1 MILCLE
7 TATPVCSV
15 ALGDNKGV
23 VCLKESGEGKSH
35 ASLLTPYIDTVL
47 REAGI
52 KAGNLEA
59 IAVSKGPGSY
69 TGLRI
74 GVSTAKGIA
83 YAASIPFIAI
93 ETTFSMFHGFI
104 GEAQER
110 YRLSAD
116 DLFCPMLD
124 ARRMEVYYTV
134 FDVEGRTIKGIAAE
148 VIDRNSLSVF
158 LASSRIF
165 FFGDGAL
172 KCRNV
177 IERKN
182 SVFADDFKISAAY
195 MLKPAY
201 AALERKQFEDV
212 AYFEPFYLKDFITTK
227 NVKNIFGK

>member
-15 ALGDNKGV
+15 AICDNKGV
-23 VCLKESGEGKSH
+23 ICLKESGEGKSH
-35 ASLLTPYIDTVL
+35 ASLLTPFIDTVL
-47 REAGI
+47 SEAGI
-52 KAGNLEA
+52 KAEKLEA

-83 YAASIPFIAI
+83 YAASLPLIAV

-104 GEAQER
+104 GKAQER
-110 YRLSAD
+110 YGVSAG
-116 DLFCPMLD
+116 DLFCPILD

-134 FDVEGRTIKGIAAE
+134 LDPEGRTIKGISAE
-148 VIDRNSLSVF
+148 VIHKNSF
-158 LASSRIF
+158 IGFPASSRIF

-172 KCRNV
+172 KCKNV
-177 IERKN
+177 IERTN

-195 MLKPAY
+195 MLNPAY
-201 AALERKQFEDV
+201 AALESKQFEDV
-212 AYFEPFYLKDFITTK
+212 AYFEPFYLKDFIATK
-227 NVKNIFGK
+227 NVKNILGK